1 MARKDLGMGYLMCEL
16 DGNLGLWMLFL
27 LLVVIGCKF
36 YFCGVVEKVK
46 ELVVDYLYFEAR

>member
-1 MARKDLGMGYLMCEL
+1 MAKKDLGMGYLMCKL

-36 YFCGVVEKVK
+36 CFCGAIEKVK
-46 ELVVDYLYFEAR
+46 VLVVDYLYSEAR